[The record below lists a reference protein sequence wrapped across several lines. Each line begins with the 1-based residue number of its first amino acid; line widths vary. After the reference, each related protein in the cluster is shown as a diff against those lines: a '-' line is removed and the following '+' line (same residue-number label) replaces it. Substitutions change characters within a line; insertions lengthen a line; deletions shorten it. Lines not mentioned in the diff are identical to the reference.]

1 MALDGGGTAWVP
13 PPIPSS
19 SKLLTT
25 PNQCL
30 SLLVPLAPFGKSLVM
45 ILATS
50 GINGNSH
57 GCGSPTFPST
67 TRVSLRSS
75 SRADPGLGLN
85 PIPCLPL
92 GANLSEALDPLNQF
106 LELG

>member
-1 MALDGGGTAWVP
+1 MGAALP
-13 PPIPSS
+13 H
-19 SKLLTT
+19 
-25 PNQCL
+25 
-30 SLLVPLAPFGKSLVM
+30 
-45 ILATS
+45 
-50 GINGNSH
+50 SH
-57 GCGSPTFPST
+57 PT